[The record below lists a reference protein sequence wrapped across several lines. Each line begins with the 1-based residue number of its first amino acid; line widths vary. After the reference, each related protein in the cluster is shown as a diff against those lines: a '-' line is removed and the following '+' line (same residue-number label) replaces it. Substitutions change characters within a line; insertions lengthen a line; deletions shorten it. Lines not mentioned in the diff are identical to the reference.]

1 MEIFFFFLYNEAENK
16 KGMVMN
22 MNNKNWVSVWGNA
35 VSIAEHHPEA
45 YAKYITLRYPVY
57 IPFDGD
63 TLRFTFDNYCGSEA
77 VTVTRATVSAATSP
91 VYEKMPLACPCKKET
106 ICDIT
111 FSKNESVTMEAHQTA
126 VSDPVSF
133 PVKKGMTL
141 TVSLYFADFTLMQS
155 AVLVTGPLSKGF
167 FSLGD
172 QTHADALPMD
182 TTKTTNWFY
191 FLSNIEL
198 MTAEENH
205 TVICYGDSITAGAWP
220 DYLTLLARQN
230 PDNHTAFIRRATSGS
245 RVLRQY
251 ECITYDSYGLKG
263 TNRFPHEI
271 PTTGADTVIIQQ
283 GSNDIIHPIGIETNP
298 FRPMSDLPTA
308 KELIDGYRYY
318 IEEAKKSHLKVY
330 MGTLLP
336 IFGWRTYATFRDDLR
351 NELNAWIRSAKEI
364 DGCIDFDLALRGSE
378 NPSAFREGFDSGDH
392 LHPSS
397 KAYQAMAECAYEVLR
412 K

>member
-1 MEIFFFFLYNEAENK
+1 MPYPSQNTTRKLTQNTLHYVILYTFHLTETLSALHLIISAEARPLLSQEPLFLQPLPLFMK
-16 KGMVMN
+16 KC
-22 MNNKNWVSVWGNA
+22 
-35 VSIAEHHPEA
+35 
-45 YAKYITLRYPVY
+45 R
-57 IPFDGD
+57 
-63 TLRFTFDNYCGSEA
+63 
-77 VTVTRATVSAATSP
+77 SP
-91 VYEKMPLACPCKKET
+91 VNAKS
-106 ICDIT
+106 DIT

-172 QTHADALPMD
+172 QTHADTLPMD

-283 GSNDIIHPIGIETNP
+283 GINDIIHPIGIETNP

-318 IEEAKKSHLKVY
+318 IEEAKKLHLKVY

>member
-1 MEIFFFFLYNEAENK
+1 
-16 KGMVMN
+16 MVMN

-57 IPFDGD
+57 IPFAGD

-182 TTKTTNWFY
+182 TTKTTNWF
-191 FLSNIEL
+191 F
-198 MTAEENH
+198 
-205 TVICYGDSITAGAWP
+205 
-220 DYLTLLARQN
+220 
-230 PDNHTAFIRRATSGS
+230 F
-245 RVLRQY
+245 
-251 ECITYDSYGLKG
+251 
-263 TNRFPHEI
+263 
-271 PTTGADTVIIQQ
+271 
-283 GSNDIIHPIGIETNP
+283 
-298 FRPMSDLPTA
+298 
-308 KELIDGYRYY
+308 
-318 IEEAKKSHLKVY
+318 
-330 MGTLLP
+330 
-336 IFGWRTYATFRDDLR
+336 
-351 NELNAWIRSAKEI
+351 
-364 DGCIDFDLALRGSE
+364 
-378 NPSAFREGFDSGDH
+378 
-392 LHPSS
+392 
-397 KAYQAMAECAYEVLR
+397 
-412 K
+412 